1 MLRRA
6 GGRKGLWA
14 TVVRKLH
21 APSEQPGC
29 DRAVLRLYACGRWRL
44 GRDEAAGLLDLAH
57 VWHAYAWLS
66 LRFLDP
72 ARPESGPIEVTCWK
86 FAMSAQDWRELC
98 VCVARQLAMP
108 GRALSKESP

>member
-1 MLRRA
+1 MLRPA
-6 GGRKGLWA
+6 AGRKGLLAALIRRLQGPWA
-14 TVVRKLH
+14 
-21 APSEQPGC
+21 QPGC
-29 DRAVLRLYACGRWRL
+29 DRPVLRLYPCGRWRL
-44 GRDEAAGLLDLAH
+44 GQDEDAGLLDLAH

-72 ARPESGPIEVTCWK
+72 ARPESGPINVTFWK